1 MSALVPARKPKE
13 TDFLGSGG
21 ASSICD
27 DSPGSLQNYLLVVD
41 IDRGVDAPGK

>member
-21 ASSICD
+21 AISMCD
-27 DSPGSLQNYLLVVD
+27 DPPGSPQNDLLIVD
-41 IDRGVDAPGK
+41 VDRGVDAPGK